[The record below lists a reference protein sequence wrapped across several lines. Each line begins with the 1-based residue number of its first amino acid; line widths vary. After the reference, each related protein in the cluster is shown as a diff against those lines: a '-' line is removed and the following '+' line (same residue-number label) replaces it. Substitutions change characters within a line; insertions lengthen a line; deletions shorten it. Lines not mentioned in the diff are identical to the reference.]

1 MDLGLK
7 GKRALVTGATRGIG
21 KAIAETLAAEGA
33 DVGICARS
41 AKGVAEVVHALEALG
56 ARTGGVKAVGDAL
69 DVADHGTLAAWVA
82 GMARALGGIDIVV
95 SNVSALA
102 DGDAPEAWAAQ
113 FAVDVMATKT
123 LVDAALPWL
132 ERSKA
137 GAIVA
142 ISSISAMEVDRP
154 DAYSSLK
161 AALHPYVKGL
171 SRALAPKGVRA
182 NLVSPGTIYFDDGYW
197 GKVKREQPD
206 YFAKM
211 IAYNPLG
218 RMGHPEEIGRV
229 TAFVASPAASFM
241 TGANVV
247 VDGGMTSATPL

>member
-7 GKRALVTGATRGIG
+7 GRRVLVTGATRGIG
-21 KAIAETLAAEGA
+21 KAIAETFAAEGA
-33 DVGICARS
+33 SVGICARN
-41 AKGVAEVVHALEALG
+41 AGDVAAAVRRLEATG
-56 ARTGGVKAVGDAL
+56 ATATGTAV
-69 DVADHGTLAAWVA
+69 DVADHKALAAWVA
-82 GMARALGGIDIVV
+82 EAAATLGGIDAVV
-95 SNVSALA
+95 ANVSALA
-102 DGDAPEAWAAQ
+102 PGNTPADWAAQ

-123 LVDAALPWL
+123 LVDAALPYL
-132 ERSKA
+132 EKSDA

-142 ISSISAMEVDRP
+142 ISSISAMEVDEP
-154 DAYSSLK
+154 NAYSSMK

-197 GKVKREQPD
+197 GRVKRENPE

-218 RMGHPEEIGRV
+218 RMGKPQEIARV

-241 TGANVV
+241 TGANIV
-247 VDGGMTSATPL
+247 VDGGMTTATPV

>member
-7 GKRALVTGATRGIG
+7 EKRVLVTGATRGIG
-21 KAIAETLAAEGA
+21 KAIAETFAAEGA
-33 DVGICARS
+33 HVGICARS
-41 AKGVAEVVHALEALG
+41 AGGVAEAVHALEASG
-56 ARTGGVKAVGDAL
+56 IKAVGDAL
-69 DVADHGTLAAWVA
+69 DVADHAALAAWVSR
-82 GMARALGGIDIVV
+82 MAAALGGIDIVV
-95 SNVSALA
+95 ANVSALA
-102 DGDAPEAWAAQ
+102 SGDTPEAWAQQ

-123 LVDAALPWL
+123 LVDAALPFL
-132 ERSKA
+132 ERSDA

-142 ISSISAMEVDRP
+142 ISSISAMRVDAP
-154 DAYSSLK
+154 DAYSAMK

-171 SRALAPKGVRA
+171 SRALAPQGIRA

-197 GKVKREQPD
+197 GQVKREDPD
-206 YFAKM
+206 YFTRM
-211 IAYNPLG
+211 IDANPLG

-247 VDGGMTSATPL
+247 VDGGMTSATPM